1 MQLWNQ
7 SAQLAKLKQFV
18 FNCCLCISAIYR
30 VSRIISNH
38 TVAVCLFRIPRN
50 VWLYMNHCFIHGL
63 YKYQISY
70 RAAKR
75 RFKKKCSKLVIRV
88 LNIFPG
94 NYIDYIPQIIMS
106 KLRNL
111 LHASEK
117 SASSL
122 HALYALLELLAFN
135 NNVQGGPYV
144 SERFC
149 EAV

>member
-88 LNIFPG
+88 LNIFSRELYWLHTA
-94 NYIDYIPQIIMS
+94 NYHVQITQPFACFWEKRVFS
-106 KLRNL
+106 SCTLR
-111 LHASEK
+111 
-117 SASSL
+117 SSGT
-122 HALYALLELLAFN
+122 FST
-135 NNVQGGPYV
+135 PTKM
-144 SERFC
+144 
-149 EAV
+149 